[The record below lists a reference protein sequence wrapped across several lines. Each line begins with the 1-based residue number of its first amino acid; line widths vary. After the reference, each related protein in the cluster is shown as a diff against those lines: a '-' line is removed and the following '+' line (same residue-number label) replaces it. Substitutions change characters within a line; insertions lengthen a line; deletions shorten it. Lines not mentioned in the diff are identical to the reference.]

1 MFKWQAIVSII
12 FEFNIKSNRTEV
24 GHFVGAQLLIYIKGQ
39 ITTSRHHESYL
50 PYLASIQFVC

>member
-50 PYLASIQFVC
+50 PYLDP